1 MRTGRGLE
9 VEHELSPKVRQ
20 TRSPWTAFMNQGQI
34 CMSTERIIVET
45 AVADAVVA
53 KLAAK
58 ATRLP
63 AGDPRGPVVLGSV
76 TDLASAEKMDA
87 LVADALAKG
96 AGLVCGG
103 KRTGAAV
110 EATLFDHVTPAMR
123 VYAEESF
130 GPVKPIVRVTGADEA
145 VRVADDTEYG
155 LSSGCG
161 RFGANAVIEAFTEPR
176 WITIEGRQHYPF

>member
-1 MRTGRGLE
+1 
-9 VEHELSPKVRQ
+9 
-20 TRSPWTAFMNQGQI
+20 MNQGQI

-63 AGDPRGPVVLGSV
+63 AGDPRGPVVLGSMI
-76 TDLASAEKMDA
+76 DLASAEKMDA

-110 EATLFDHVTPAMR
+110 EATLLDHVTPAMR

-161 RFGANAVIEAFTEPR
+161 RFGANALIEAFTEPR